1 MKILLTAPIAHW
13 SARYFPDHLLE
24 RLAKLGELR
33 LNETGEQ
40 LSREDVMKMIS
51 DVDVVLT
58 HWGSIQYDAE
68 MLDKAPNLK
77 LIAHCAGTVAHIASE
92 ESYKRGIQTLSANP
106 IMCKYVAEWTLGAI
120 INGLREFRRQDK
132 IMRDGLWHRSSD
144 VTRSLFDITIGLVGM
159 GAIGRILL
167 DLLAPFGCQ
176 VLIYDPFINED
187 ALAKWPNARL
197 ASFEEVMHCPVV
209 SLHASKTP
217 QTYHMI
223 NAESL
228 AMMPDGGLLINSAR
242 AALIDTEALIAE
254 LQSGRISAALDVF
267 DKERCAQD
275 ERLLACVDNTLLQS
289 HMAAVPA
296 GDCMTEAIVEDIERF
311 ARGESMV
318 YTVSVEKFRL
328 MTQE

>member
-1 MKILLTAPIAHW
+1 MKILLTTPILHW
-13 SARYFPDHLLE
+13 NERYFPEHLLE
-24 RLAKLGELR
+24 RMAALGELR
-33 LNETGEQ
+33 LNETGAAF
-40 LSREDVMKMIS
+40 SREDLMSRLS
-51 DVDVVLT
+51 DVDVVVT
-58 HWGSIQYDAE
+58 HWGSLQYDAE
-68 MLDKAPNLK
+68 ILDKAPNLK
-77 LIAHCAGTVAHIASE
+77 VIAHCAGTVATIASE

-106 IMCKYVAEWTLGAI
+106 VMCKYVAEWTLGAI
-120 INGLREFRRQDK
+120 INGLREFRKHDN
-132 IMRDGLWHRSSD
+132 IMREGLWHRSTD
-144 VTRSLFDITIGLVGM
+144 VTRSIYDVKIGLIGM

-167 DLLAPFGCQ
+167 DLLAPFESQ
-176 VLIYDPFINED
+176 VLVYDPFINED
-187 ALAKWPNARL
+187 ALAKWSNARL

-242 AALIDTEALIAE
+242 AALIDTEALLAE

-267 DKERCAQD
+267 DQERCAQD
-275 ERLLACVDNTLLQS
+275 ERLLGCVDNTLLQS

-296 GDCMTEAIVEDIERF
+296 GACMTEAIVEDLERF
-311 ARGESMV
+311 AKGEPMV
-318 YTVSVEKFRL
+318 NTVSVEKFRL